1 MNKKELKTLIEDV
14 IENQK
19 RFVDLVYSDNP
30 ISRQSGLE
38 AEARVEILRAV
49 VDAINGDCVSLKCY
63 K

>member
-14 IENQK
+14 IKNQK

-38 AEARVEILRAV
+38 AEARVEILKAV
-49 VDAINGDCVSLKCY
+49 VDAINGDSVSLKCY